1 MTSYNLDSTLQPGAQ
16 GSDRRDSAKESSL
29 MRRIGRG
36 LTEPA
41 LGKAAKPKL
50 QKSTNGRQAHPREAG
65 QLERASVNRED

>member
-1 MTSYNLDSTLQPGAQ
+1 
-16 GSDRRDSAKESSL
+16 